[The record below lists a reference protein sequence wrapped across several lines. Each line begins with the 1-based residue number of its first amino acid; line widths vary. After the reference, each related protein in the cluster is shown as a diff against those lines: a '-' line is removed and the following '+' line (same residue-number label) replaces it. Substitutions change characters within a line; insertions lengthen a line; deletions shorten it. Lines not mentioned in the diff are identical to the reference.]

1 MKRQNRI
8 TWTYYLFRATTSYG
22 FIVPFS
28 VVYISRQEYGLD
40 VIGYTQAAFLFAIVA
55 MEIPAGYVADRVGRR
70 ASLALGNALT
80 AVVMGGYPFV
90 ASVEGWVGL
99 YVLWGVAWSFHS
111 AIGDAWLYDFL
122 EGTGDSATFAST
134 SGRAESVE
142 LAVSAVAAVT
152 AGVLFTVD
160 PDLPFFA
167 NAALAAAGIPLVV
180 TLPAARDGAA
190 ATVSVRA
197 VLRALRL
204 QLRRPEVRWI
214 VAYSALFNVLFSVTR
229 WLEQPALEA
238 VGFPLAGFGVLY
250 ASFKLVSA
258 GATLTTGWIQKS
270 LGPRL
275 FFLALV
281 PVCGFAYGTVALVP
295 AFVVPVIYLRRVF
308 DRVSSPIRNQYLND
322 RLEESG
328 RATVLSG
335 ASMVLSLASGLFSA
349 VLGGVAEATGP
360 TTFLP
365 VAGVVV
371 ALVAGALWLGT
382 SPIRSVRDESAP
394 GAGRRVRS
402 D

>member
-214 VAYSALFNVLFSVTR
+214 VAYSALFNVLFSATR

-258 GATLTTGWIQKS
+258 GATLTTGRIQKS